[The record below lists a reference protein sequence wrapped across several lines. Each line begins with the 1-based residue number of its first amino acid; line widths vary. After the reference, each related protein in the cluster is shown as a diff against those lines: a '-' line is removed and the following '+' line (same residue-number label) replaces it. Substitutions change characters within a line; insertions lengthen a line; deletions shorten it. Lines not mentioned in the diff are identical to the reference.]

1 MSKVI
6 TGVLHSKNGGCIDWG
21 WHGFVAYGCHS
32 FVVVIHA
39 KTMTAV
45 QTLPG
50 HVGKVRWSRE
60 DSLRNATDFHDWYLR
75 LASADSLG
83 RIVVWNVLQ
92 AQMRCEFGESNAAVV
107 DMQWLCCQ
115 DASPDLL
122 LALHG
127 PATLILWN
135 GDQGTQLWRVAY
147 TDVFIGFSIDPFQ
160 LSRIAF
166 LNAAG
171 NLLLIEDFSVSTT
184 PSGQTT
190 KQYRLTQANEAT
202 TINMPESV
210 ADFHS
215 KRSAVSLSIKNQLVK
230 ALGSSSSVSIGNNA
244 KINNSSDNT
253 NNNNSSSNSNNNS
266 NGSSNSN
273 NNNDNSMVEWSS
285 MMNSDEVT
293 TSSQHEICCRQLVYQ
308 PSRRGHL
315 FLVYSREIVL
325 INVDR
330 MLPVLHLTFDRGA
343 SAVLCI
349 LPCRQRDAF
358 YMCQENGGLSLRA
371 CRYSNDGAEVDKPV
385 TMFYETV
392 CYLENQRHLVKSWF
406 PVGVCLAPDCELRL
420 VAVMGNGRLCR
431 YDVEP
436 IVEPAP
442 TSSALST
449 WYTLSQLAS
458 QWNQWA
464 WPARLT
470 LACVRYPLGGSPT
483 IVRSCPSRGRNGEQL
498 ILVGNQDGVVQLVDA
513 DRGELERDFG
523 LHSCPVVCLEWV
535 GVDHFVSCAC
545 LQNFT
550 ASSTHLVRNELFYVD
565 IRSGRAKIL
574 RPECDE
580 SAIEMIKVSHFYSY
594 LAIAFRRQPMEIW
607 DLKSFRL
614 LKKMSRRCPI
624 VVDMAW
630 STKHHHVQRLNVD
643 IDAGGLVVDSKEEMN
658 DLDNDETTQGSSSS
672 QQQQQSSTGVL
683 YRENLVVLDH
693 ENHLWHV
700 VVKGL
705 HVKDGCEV
713 QTQWTGTSGQM
724 SAMAWKEDLLVFGDS
739 DGRFCAWNLQC
750 KTSSCKSSDLGEI
763 RSLQFCPRPADFTVL
778 ALQAEGASVWNP
790 HKLICLS
797 KLRLDTIG
805 LRVLDLSLL
814 ESGVPILLTTDGCA
828 RVYDAGFSTLAS
840 NNERLLVD
848 RLFCP
853 TLCSKHLTALLKYTL
868 LEQVA
873 LDEPVQRLFETVIER
888 LEQSSIDELQRSI
901 LLKQFH
907 CLGEQ
912 AVSGVVESN
921 SSNVIGRCRRV
932 AQLFGEQWEENFWTV
947 VQDALEPLSNKT
959 VRVPN
964 CLDYLFPSEQ
974 FRRVEWAA
982 LSSSICESNSICSST
997 SDGGRQ
1003 RRNHVATLV
1012 LLGRLDTAMQL
1023 LLAETANPSHA
1034 DHYENSL
1041 KACLLAADRS
1051 STNCRSTIK
1060 LVATNC
1066 IAAGRLLDGIWLLC
1080 LIDKQL
1086 DACRYLQSFGY
1097 WEQSVWLAKVALDE
1111 QHCAE
1116 VMLKWAEHL
1125 SSTES
1130 CQKTLTLLVLAFLKQ
1145 WDMVVQMLL
1154 DIGQTVVAWLLVRA
1168 IQRTT
1173 DDNSI
1178 KPDSLDRLN
1187 KSIQALR
1194 IKYGYTVDIVDAL

>member
-6 TGVLHSKNGGCIDWG
+6 TGGLHSKNGGCIDWG

-39 KTMTAV
+39 KSMTAV

-50 HVGKVRWSRE
+50 HVGKVIKVRWSRA
-60 DSLRNATDFHDWYLR
+60 DSLRHATDLHDRYLR

-83 RIVVWNVLQ
+83 RIIVWNVLQ
-92 AQMRCEFGESNAAVV
+92 AQVRCEFGESNAAAVV

-115 DASPDLL
+115 DTSPDLL

-135 GDQGTQLWRVAY
+135 GDQGTQLWRVVY
-147 TDVFIGFSIDPFQ
+147 TDVFIGFSMDPFQ

-166 LNAAG
+166 LNAVG
-171 NLLLIEDFSVSTT
+171 NLLLIEDFSTSTA

-190 KQYRLTQANEAT
+190 KQYRLTQANESST
-202 TINMPESV
+202 VNMPESV
-210 ADFHS
+210 VDFHS
-215 KRSAVSLSIKNQLVK
+215 KRSAMSLSIKNQLVK
-230 ALGSSSSVSIGNNA
+230 ALGSSGVSVSIGNNA
-244 KINNSSDNT
+244 KINNNSSDNT
-253 NNNNSSSNSNNNS
+253 NSNNNTNSNSSSSSNS
-266 NGSSNSN
+266 SN
-273 NNNDNSMVEWSS
+273 NNNNSMVEWAS

-293 TSSQHEICCRQLVYQ
+293 TSCQQEICCRQLVYQ

-325 INVDR
+325 VNVDR
-330 MLPVLHLTFDRGA
+330 MLPVLHLTFDRSA
-343 SAVLCI
+343 SAILSI

-358 YMCQENGGLSLRA
+358 YMCQENGGLSLRV
-371 CRYSNDGAEVDKPV
+371 CRYSGAGATEFGKPV
-385 TMFYETV
+385 TMSYETV
-392 CYLENQRHLVKSWF
+392 CCLENQQRNLVKSWF
-406 PVGVCLAPDCELRL
+406 PVGICLAPDCELRL
-420 VAVMGNGRLCR
+420 AAVTGNGRLCR

-436 IVEPAP
+436 VVDPEP
-442 TSSALST
+442 TSPAGST

-464 WPARLT
+464 WPTRLT
-470 LACVRYPLGGSPT
+470 QACVRYSLGGSPT

-498 ILVGNQDGVVQLVDA
+498 ILIGNQDGVVQLVDA

-535 GVDHFVSCAC
+535 GVEHFVSCAC

-550 ASSTHLVRNELFYVD
+550 ASSSTNLVRNELFYVD
-565 IRSGRAKIL
+565 IRSGRAQVL

-630 STKHHHVQRLNVD
+630 STKHHHVQRLNVNNSNSSGGG
-643 IDAGGLVVDSKEEMN
+643 GGLGVDSKDEMMIE
-658 DLDNDETTQGSSSS
+658 LDNDETTVQESPTNHHQQHQS
-672 QQQQQSSTGVL
+672 QAGVL

-713 QTQWTGTSGQM
+713 QTQWTGTSGPM

-739 DGRFCAWNLQC
+739 DGQFCAWNLQS
-750 KTSSCKSSDLGEI
+750 KTSNCCKSSDLGEI
-763 RSLQFCPRPADFTVL
+763 RNVQFCPRPGDFTVL

-797 KLRLDTIG
+797 KLRLDAIG
-805 LRVLDLSLL
+805 MRVVDLSLL
-814 ESGVPILLTTDGCA
+814 ESGVPVLLTTDGCA
-828 RVYDAGFSTLAS
+828 RIYDAGFSTLAS
-840 NNERLLVD
+840 NNERQIAG

-853 TLCSKHLTALLKYTL
+853 TLWSTSSTKLVKYTL

-873 LDEPVQRLFETVIER
+873 FDQPPPSVETIVER
-888 LEQSSIDELQRSI
+888 LGRSSIDEFERS
-901 LLKQFH
+901 L
-907 CLGEQ
+907 LGEQ
-912 AVSGVVESN
+912 LRCLGDPLLSGLDC
-921 SSNVIGRCRRV
+921 SSLAGRCRLV
-932 AQLFGEQWEENFWTV
+932 AQLLGEPWEVNFWTV
-947 VQDALEPLSNKT
+947 VQDALEPLSNET
-959 VRVPN
+959 VRLPN
-964 CLDYLFPSEQ
+964 CLDYLFPSGQ

-982 LSSSICESNSICSST
+982 LSSSLSL
-997 SDGGRQ
+997 GAAGRRQ
-1003 RRNHVATLV
+1003 TRNHVATLV
-1012 LLGRLDTAMQL
+1012 LLGQSDAAVEL
-1023 LLAETANPSHA
+1023 LLAETADPTHA
-1034 DHYENSL
+1034 DTHYENGL
-1041 KACLLAADRS
+1041 QACLLAADHRHS
-1051 STNCRSTIK
+1051 SAHCRRTIQ
-1060 LVATNC
+1060 LVATNW

-1080 LIDKQL
+1080 LIDKQM

-1097 WEQSVWLAKVALDE
+1097 WEQSVWLAKVALDD
-1111 QHCAE
+1111 QRCAE
-1116 VMLKWAEHL
+1116 VMLKWTEHL
-1125 SSTES
+1125 SSS
-1130 CQKTLTLLVLAFLKQ
+1130 DLTLSLLVLAFLRQ
-1145 WDMVVQMLL
+1145 WDAVVRMLL
-1154 DIGQTVVAWLLVRA
+1154 DIGQTTVAWLLVQA
-1168 IQRTT
+1168 VQPTP
-1173 DDNSI
+1173 DGGSI
-1178 KPDSLDRLN
+1178 EPDSLDRLN
-1187 KSIQALR
+1187 RSVEAFR
-1194 IKYGYTVDIVDAL
+1194 AKYGL